1 MKCFNLPFRSITL
14 HLEINKSGND
24 FTVSSSKITGW
35 LKRYARW
42 VKELPEEKS
51 PAGMNAV
58 ELFTTQ
64 LFCVPE
70 KTKKILETIKNCNFV
85 SKVHVNLRDAVL
97 HKQELDEIRK
107 AYSVGFLSIHVSES
121 DLPYVSSIENV
132 VKKLYAAC
140 NCEILFLGTAEIF
153 DKINVFASET
163 LNTKEV
169 AFFPEHSVELLA
181 RPPKYPVQPCEN
193 RLQLHM
199 SAKGDIYPCQGLVEI
214 ERCAIGNVADKD
226 FSRYFAYK
234 CGEDCLEKLCLR
246 GPGLSKSGKVGDFN
260 LPWICRRHLYEITK
274 NG

>member
-42 VKELPEEKS
+42 VEEFPKKECSAKRS
-51 PAGMNAV
+51 SV
-58 ELFTTQ
+58 ELLSTQ

-70 KTKKILETIKNCNFV
+70 KTKKILETIKKCNLASNV
-85 SKVHVNLRDAVL
+85 QINLRDAVL
-97 HKQELDEIRK
+97 HEQDLDEICNTFPMEIL
-107 AYSVGFLSIHVSES
+107 SVHVSEN
-121 DLPYVSSIENV
+121 DLPYAQSFDNV

-140 NCEILFLGTAEIF
+140 NCEIFFFGTAEIF
-153 DKINVFASET
+153 DSINMFASET
-163 LNTKEV
+163 LNAKEV
-169 AFFPEHSVELLA
+169 TFFPEHSGEPQA
-181 RPPKYPVQPCEN
+181 KSPKYPVQPCES

-199 SAKGDIYPCQGLVEI
+199 SAKGNIYPCLGLLRVEK
-214 ERCAIGNVADKD
+214 CAIGNVADKD

-246 GPGLSKSGKVGDFN
+246 GPRLSKSGKVGDFN

>member
-58 ELFTTQ
+58 ELLTTR

-70 KTKKILETIKNCNFV
+70 KTKKILETIKKCNLA
-85 SKVHVNLRDAVL
+85 SNVHINLRDAVL
-97 HKQELDEIRK
+97 HKQDLDEICNTFPMEIL
-107 AYSVGFLSIHVSES
+107 SVHVSEN
-121 DLPYVSSIENV
+121 DLPYAQSFDNV

-140 NCEILFLGTAEIF
+140 NCEIFFFGTAEIF
-153 DKINVFASET
+153 DSINMFASET
-163 LNTKEV
+163 LNAKEV
-169 AFFPEHSVELLA
+169 TFFPEHSGEPQA
-181 RPPKYPVQPCEN
+181 KSPKYPVQPCEN

-234 CGEDCLEKLCLR
+234 CGEDCLEKLCFR
-246 GPGLSKSGKVGDFN
+246 GPRLLKSGKVGDFN